1 LIEELAQYNMIIQHR
16 SGKKHVRADGL
27 SRIPDELETSKDY
40 EPGVELCDIPFG
52 GCNFCLRARQQ
63 WEAFEKDVDCV
74 VPLTIGRTT
83 EEEINSREWVQTY
96 TSKDLQEDQLKD
108 PDIITLLNWI
118 RTSHEPSKVEL
129 QLSSKAVRHFWTM
142 KCQLILKNDILFYR
156 WEDLICPRLLFIA
169 SRQMQE
175 KYMHDCHD
183 SRAAGHLGQYKTRKV
198 MTICYMVQHDTR

>member
-74 VPLTIGRTT
+74 VPKNVSLLYYL
-83 EEEINSREWVQTY
+83 VV
-96 TSKDLQEDQLKD
+96 
-108 PDIITLLNWI
+108 TLL
-118 RTSHEPSKVEL
+118 
-129 QLSSKAVRHFWTM
+129 
-142 KCQLILKNDILFYR
+142 Y
-156 WEDLICPRLLFIA
+156 
-169 SRQMQE
+169 
-175 KYMHDCHD
+175 
-183 SRAAGHLGQYKTRKV
+183 
-198 MTICYMVQHDTR
+198 